1 MLEALIQ
8 NDSDVNIQHILRR
21 MRTLT
26 SQATVS
32 SRREDGSTTRATFA
46 EVAARADR
54 LAAGLQGLG
63 IREGDRVG
71 TFAWNSQEHLEA
83 YFGVSCMGAVLH
95 TLNIRLFA
103 EQITYIV
110 NHAEDRVIIV
120 DDSLVKLLEPL
131 APAFETVEHFILV
144 GPGDGGSLPNVIRYE
159 DLLAAAPAGFHY
171 PRIDGGAAASL
182 CYTSGTTGNPRGVLY
197 GHRSTV
203 LHAMSE
209 CLAGTWALS
218 NRDRVLVVVPQ
229 FHANA
234 WGLPYSCA
242 MVGASLVMPGR
253 FLQPKPL
260 LDLIESEQ
268 VTYATAVP
276 TIWQDVLREG
286 RRRPQ
291 SLASLRGVVCGGAS
305 VPRALM
311 EGFEEAFSVPLTQA
325 YGMTETSPLV
335 AFAEPPPGAE
345 GEEYMKYKMK
355 AGRLSPLVEARIV
368 DDDETALPWDGET
381 TGELQLRGP
390 WIASGYYKDPEATAE
405 KIADGWLRTGDIATI
420 DDLGYIQITDRA
432 KDVIKSGGEW
442 ISSIDLEN
450 ALMSHPDV
458 VEAAVIAKPDARWT
472 ERPLACVVL
481 EEGATATPEA
491 LRVHLQ
497 PLVARWWIPDEFAFV
512 AELPRT
518 SVGKF
523 DKKVLRARLEDGT
536 LRRHVMSRSPAES
549 AS

>member
-8 NDSDVNIQHILRR
+8 DDSDVNIQHILRR
-21 MRTLT
+21 MRNVT

-32 SRREDGSTTRATFA
+32 TRREDGTITRATYA

-131 APAFETVEHFILV
+131 APTFKTVEHFVVV
-144 GPGDGGSLPNVIRYE
+144 GSGDSGSLPNVIRYE
-159 DLLAAAPAGFHY
+159 ELLAAAPAQFHY
-171 PRIDGGAAASL
+171 PRIDGSAAASL

-203 LHAMSE
+203 LHAVSE
-209 CLAGTWALS
+209 GLAGTWALT

-242 MVGASLVMPGR
+242 MVGAALVMPGR
-253 FLQPKPL
+253 FLQPEPL

-291 SLASLRGVVCGGAS
+291 SLTSLRGVVCGGAA

-311 EGFEEAFSVPLTQA
+311 EGFEGAFGVPLTQA

-345 GEEYMKYKMK
+345 GEAYMKYKLK
-355 AGRLSPLVEARIV
+355 AGRLGPLVDARIV
-368 DDDETALPWDGET
+368 DDDETVLPWDGET

-458 VEAAVIAKPDARWT
+458 VEAAVIAKPDERWS

-481 EEGATATPEA
+481 EEGASVSPEA
-491 LRVHLQ
+491 LQVHLA
-497 PLVARWWIPDEFAFV
+497 PLVAKWWIPDEFALI

-536 LRRHVMSRSPAES
+536 LRGEVLSPSPAG
-549 AS
+549 